1 MVGNS
6 YMSYNGSVG
15 SAALERVKLP
25 AKTRCNG
32 NKCNGKMKCI
42 SFFSE
47 KQKLELKKWIADP
60 NKAKSFD
67 PQTSRVIV
75 CVICT
80 PGPKFEFYC
89 QGCDTV
95 KDRNKFSKAQVRN
108 PDNAYCWECMEK
120 RANMEPGGNDSDYS
134 NNSGSSG
141 GGSYGEDS
149 DDATTTC
156 GSTMAG
162 LSLTGSGGGT
172 SSLGYQTSNTGGVPL
187 QPGSSS
193 GFRSYAATGQHGGDG
208 RTPSISCTSSGGG
221 AAVPSGVN
229 GPRRVVT
236 PPHLRVKQT
245 SSFTSGSRSTNN
257 STYDGSTTSNSNFAK
272 IPAASHKITYG
283 IVQKQK
289 DEEANAR
296 AAAAKSKGSKQSAQE
311 EDDDDVRA
319 ASDSDSD

>member
-6 YMSYNGSVG
+6 YMSYNGSVR
-15 SAALERVKLP
+15 SAALE
-25 AKTRCNG
+25 TRCNG
-32 NKCNGKMKCI
+32 NKCNGKMKSV

-47 KQKLELKKWIADP
+47 KQKLELRKWIADP
-60 NKAKSFD
+60 NKGKSFD

-95 KDRNKFSKAQVRN
+95 KDRNKFSKTQVRN

-120 RANMEPGGNDSDYS
+120 RANMEAGGNDSDYS

-172 SSLGYQTSNTGGVPL
+172 SSSAYQTSNTGGVKIP
-187 QPGSSS
+187 PGSSS
-193 GFRSYAATGQHGGDG
+193 GYTSYAATGQHGGGGG
-208 RTPSISCTSSGGG
+208 RTPSVSGTSSGGG

-229 GPRRVVT
+229 GARRVVT

-245 SSFTSGSRSTNN
+245 GSFTGGSRSTNS
-257 STYDGSTTSNSNFAK
+257 STYAGSTTSNSNFAK
-272 IPAASHKITYG
+272 IPAASQKITYG

-311 EDDDDVRA
+311 DDDDVRA